1 MRCNPP
7 PTQTKAHLVA
17 GDVKGKLVTQ
27 LAPRM
32 QGVHQGGGGGA
43 ALGGWRRR
51 MGLRQLLR
59 ARRLRGDGRRH
70 SGDGGRDEA

>member
-1 MRCNPP
+1 M
-7 PTQTKAHLVA
+7 A
-17 GDVKGKLVTQ
+17 GDVEGKLVSQ

-32 QGVHQGGGGGA
+32 QGVHQGSGGGA

-59 ARRLRGDGRRH
+59 VRRLRGDGRRH
-70 SGDGGRDEA
+70 SGDGRWDEA